1 MSLWITGRC
10 SMCGAS
16 QVDVRTVDGAALVCE
31 SCLDSFYFQ
40 CDKCGELWLDDPD
53 VRVETDDGQTLCP
66 WCAED

>member
-1 MSLWITGRC
+1 MSRTELGSCT
-10 SMCGAS
+10 MCGDTGV
-16 QVDVRTVDGAALVCE
+16 QVTAVDGGAVCE